1 MHEFKAFIEGHGLI
15 APDVI
20 PVGQKVRFA
29 GFGKPKGNQSAVFY
43 FFPDGLGG
51 WVKDY
56 STGQFVVWQSKR
68 AVKPFSRHEIAALK
82 ADAEAVDLRKQAKAA
97 DKARFIWSKLPLVSP
112 SHAYLACKGIEPHG
126 AKAGRGDS
134 LVIPL
139 FNPQKELVNLQFILP
154 EGSKRFLTG
163 GRKQGC
169 YWWLGKRSN
178 RVLIAEGFATAASLF
193 EYSGCLTVIAFDA
206 GNLLAVAK
214 TVRARLGESVEIIV
228 CGDNDASGTG
238 QKAARAAAVASGGR
252 YLLPKVIGHD
262 FNDLLAGG
270 AL

>member
-1 MHEFKAFIEGHGLI
+1 MHEFKAFIEGLGLI

-29 GFGKPKGNQSAVFY
+29 GFGKPKGNLSAVCLLFA
-43 FFPDGLGG
+43 DGIGG
-51 WVKDY
+51 YVKDF
-56 STGQFVVWQSKR
+56 STGQFEVWQSKR
-68 AVKPFSRHEIAALK
+68 AVKPFSRHEIAELK
-82 ADAEAVDLRKQAKAA
+82 AQAEAVNLKEQAKAA

-112 SHAYLACKGIEPHG
+112 YHPYLLRKGIEPHG
-126 AKAGRGDS
+126 AKAGSGNT

-139 FNPQKELVNLQFILP
+139 FNPQKELVNLQFISP
-154 EGSKRFLTG
+154 EGSKRFLTS

-169 YWWLGKRSN
+169 YWWLGKRSD

-206 GNLLAVAK
+206 GNLLPVAK
-214 TVRARLGESVEIIV
+214 TVRAKLGESVELIV

-238 QKAARAAAVASGGR
+238 QKSARAAAVA
-252 YLLPKVIGHD
+252 VIAKYIIPATVGHD
-262 FNDLLAGG
+262 WNDAIRK
-270 AL
+270 AV